1 VTNHLVFDKFII
13 NMKRCSLL
21 MMASLLALFGCG
33 EKVNPAFG
41 TLVEKAMNDLQTKT
55 ASHQAVWGLGK
66 SDRWDLNQD
75 DGNLIF
81 TFPDKTVTC
90 EAQIIGS
97 FDKTKGTWLWSWD
110 NPGVATNLT
119 QASRWLR
126 DYGTKKQYEKLT
138 RPEWKATENEAW
150 EMVALAT
157 LLCNAQGAY
166 RGPAGEVGVFMTFGA
181 PKIQKR

>member
-1 VTNHLVFDKFII
+1 MIC
-13 NMKRCSLL
+13 RSLL
-21 MMASLLALFGCG
+21 MIASLLALSGCG
-33 EKVNPAFG
+33 EKANPAFKA
-41 TLVEKAMNDLQTKT
+41 LVEKAKIDLQTKT

-75 DGNLIF
+75 DGNLVF

-97 FDKTKGTWLWSWD
+97 FDKPKGTWLWAWD
-110 NPGVATNLT
+110 NPAAATNLT
-119 QASRWLR
+119 RASQWLR
-126 DYGTKKQYEKLT
+126 DYGTQHKYDKLT
-138 RPEWKATENEAW
+138 QAEWKATENDAW
-150 EMVALAT
+150 EMAALAT

-166 RGPAGEVGVFMTFGA
+166 RGPAGDVYVFMTFGP